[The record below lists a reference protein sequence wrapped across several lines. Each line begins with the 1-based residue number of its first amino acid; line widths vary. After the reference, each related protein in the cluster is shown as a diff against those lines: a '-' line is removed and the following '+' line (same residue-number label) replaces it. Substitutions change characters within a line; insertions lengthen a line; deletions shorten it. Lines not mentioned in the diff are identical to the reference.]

1 MEKCHTSKWPYN
13 WLLGV
18 ITPINGGMAMDF
30 FGIRPPGL
38 QRSDDSNSKPQWQ
51 AGQTSRD
58 TAQNLSKNG
67 WKKETLPGSP
77 RRPIKI
83 VLWDLHR
90 STSST
95 PHTHWRPSKK
105 SEGFNLR

>member
-1 MEKCHTSKWPYN
+1 
-13 WLLGV
+13 
-18 ITPINGGMAMDF
+18 MDF

-58 TAQNLSKNG
+58 TAQNLSKKG
-67 WKKETLPGSP
+67 WKKKHYPGSP
-77 RRPIKI
+77 RGPIKI

-90 STSST
+90 STVVHP
-95 PHTHWRPSKK
+95 PHPLEAQQKK
-105 SEGFNLR
+105 SEGLNLRFEYFQSWTFL